1 MKEQPQISM
10 LGERA
15 ILLQWSW
22 DFSEENLYW
31 LLEVQKF
38 VANKLVKSKVEVI
51 NTYNSLLVI
60 YDLTINVVYDGFIIL
75 KSTDFSIIKNEESKS
90 QLYKIPV
97 CYDAQFALDID
108 FLSAQ
113 NELSKQEIID
123 LHTAPEYLLYFMGFL
138 PGFLYLGGMH
148 KKLSVPRKTEPRLK
162 IEKGAV
168 GIAEN
173 QAGIYPKSSPGG
185 WQIIGN
191 CPLNFFDP
199 HAENPS
205 PFSAGD
211 RIKLYEVDKQEYD
224 EISKL
229 VKSGKYTLKSE
240 IK

>member
-10 LGERA
+10 LGERS

-31 LLEVQKF
+31 LLEVRRF
-38 VANKLVKSKVEVI
+38 IENKLIKSKVEII
-51 NTYNSLLVI
+51 NAYNSILVV
-60 YDLTINVVYDGFIIL
+60 YASTINVVYDDFIVL
-75 KSTDFSIIKNEESKS
+75 KSTDFSTIKNEEAKS
-90 QLYKIPV
+90 RLYNIPV
-97 CYDAQFALDID
+97 CYDAHFALDID
-108 FLSAQ
+108 FLSEQ
-113 NELSKQEIID
+113 NKLSKREIIN
-123 LHTAPEYLLYFMGFL
+123 LHTAPEYILYFMGFL

-148 KKLSVPRKTEPRLK
+148 KKLSVPRKNEPRLK

-173 QAGIYPKSSPGG
+173 QTGIYPKSSPGG

-199 HAENPS
+199 NAENPS

-211 RIKLYEVDKQEYD
+211 RIKFYEVDKEEYD
-224 EISKL
+224 EISEL
-229 VKSGKYTLKSE
+229 VKSGKHTLKSE